1 MGKIDDDGDERQ
13 AGSFVGSKLLYL
25 AGFAACIAV
34 TAHSYLPFSLS
45 VSIIPR
51 LTPNGTKNQA
61 MTDTTDEELWLPAK
75 GQHLILDLAGS
86 DFKTLNDEVSLKQ
99 STMDIINAAGMTL
112 LGINAYKLEPQGV
125 SVTATLAES
134 PLTIHTWPEH
144 GTALIDLFTCG
155 VSSDLQQLLP
165 KVVAAYGGELSESTY
180 SIIPRGDYQPDEN
193 SMSQFRPN
201 DIMTSNVKKEL
212 LYSDESP
219 WQSVAVWESTS
230 PTYPYD
236 KTRSLYL
243 DYEIQI
249 SLKDEPIYHESLVHP
264 AFTASSEPPETVL
277 IVGGGAGGALRE
289 VLKYKSVKKVI
300 MVERDAS
307 VIEASREHLP
317 SSSTCTGYG
326 TSSCFDDPRVT
337 LINSD
342 FK

>member
-1 MGKIDDDGDERQ
+1 M
-13 AGSFVGSKLLYL
+13 
-25 AGFAACIAV
+25 
-34 TAHSYLPFSLS
+34 
-45 VSIIPR
+45 
-51 LTPNGTKNQA
+51 
-61 MTDTTDEELWLPAK
+61 
-75 GQHLILDLAGS
+75 
-86 DFKTLNDEVSLKQ
+86 
-99 STMDIINAAGMTL
+99 
-112 LGINAYKLEPQGV
+112 

-134 PLTIHTWPEH
+134 HLTIHTWPEH

-165 KVVAAYGGELSESTY
+165 KVVAAYGGKLSESTY

-212 LYSDESP
+212 LYSVSAAALFSVANRALTYTSLAYLSLYSTAPPGNDATPYLPLFAPQDESP

-289 VLKYKSVKKVI
+289 VLKYKSGKSSARIEVVRRHLIVFVASFCLHSRTLYAQSTHANFFSEKSNHGRKRR
-300 MVERDAS
+300 ERD
-307 VIEASREHLP
+307 
-317 SSSTCTGYG
+317 
-326 TSSCFDDPRVT
+326 
-337 LINSD
+337 
-342 FK
+342 